1 MSFPPVVNID
11 PILFPVG
18 SNLSSVSLVGDSSL
32 QLHTTV
38 EAAAASAEASK
49 AEEGPRESPQTYP
62 AFPASAIAIV
72 VLVVVEQEVL
82 AAAAAAAA
90 QRRRYCCTVHT
101 ADYSSLYDDD
111 NDEDY
116 FEEGLSHPFFTLVH
130 YKTTTALVYYHQ
142 DLDRKKGSAEE
153 KPTSLS
159 SNYIYSSV
167 SDNWLWTI
175 SHNLLVEMMERKK
188 RTRLS
193 GTFV

>member
-1 MSFPPVVNID
+1 MIPNAKARQGDYVSFPPVVNID

-90 QRRRYCCTVHT
+90 AQRRRYCCTVHT

-116 FEEGLSHPFFTLVH
+116 FEEGLSHPFFYTCTLQN
-130 YKTTTALVYYHQ
+130 YYC
-142 DLDRKKGSAEE
+142 SC
-153 KPTSLS
+153 
-159 SNYIYSSV
+159 
-167 SDNWLWTI
+167 
-175 SHNLLVEMMERKK
+175 LLPPGPR
-188 RTRLS
+188 
-193 GTFV
+193 